1 MREQHQRVQFVPDD
15 ELPEGVDWCYVSLD
29 DGRDCFFI
37 KQSAVC
43 AEQLSK
49 AWTAIGAGRASTAA

>member
-1 MREQHQRVQFVPDD
+1 MRDDQRVAFVGDD
-15 ELPEGVDWCYVSLD
+15 ELPAGHDWCYVVLD

-43 AEQLSK
+43 PEALSD
-49 AWTAIGAGRASTAA
+49 AWTILGAGRRPRAA